1 MLKICDLHFGYN
13 KKSPV
18 LQGLNLELGQ
28 GEVGILLGK
37 NGSGKTTLF
46 KNLIGICRPKSGRAE
61 LFGKNLF
68 ELSAK
73 ERARLVAYV
82 PQNIE
87 FGSLSVFDSVLSG
100 RLAYFSLAPSPH
112 DLEVASK
119 VLEEMELTP
128 LAHRSVT
135 ELSGGERQKVAIAR
149 ALAQEPE
156 LLVFDEPTGNLDI
169 ANEALIIREAR
180 RLAKTKNIAVLSSVH
195 DLNSALSF
203 GDRFFMLKDGVIK
216 YAGDE
221 GVVTQ
226 EAIKEVFDAEV
237 LVETINGHKVVLGG
251 NFYDV

>member
-18 LQGLNLELGQ
+18 LQGLNLELAA

-61 LFGKNLF
+61 LLGKNLF
-68 ELSAK
+68 ALSPK

-82 PQNIE
+82 PQTIE

-100 RLAYFSLAPSPH
+100 RLAYFSLAPSKR
-112 DLEVASK
+112 DLEITSQI
-119 VLEEMELTP
+119 LEEMGLTP

-149 ALAQEPE
+149 ALAQEPS

-169 ANEALIIREAR
+169 ANEALIIREAK

-203 GDRFFMLKDGVIK
+203 GDKFFLLKDGKVK

-221 GVVTQ
+221 SVIT
-226 EAIKEVFDAEV
+226 KENILDVFDAEV
-237 LVETINGHKVVLGG
+237 IVEKINDRKVILGG
-251 NFYDV
+251 NFYEL

>member
-18 LQGLNLELGQ
+18 LQGLSLELAA

-149 ALAQEPE
+149 ALAQEPS

-203 GDRFFMLKDGVIK
+203 GDRFFMLKDGIIK

-221 GVVTQ
+221 GFVTQ

-237 LVETINGHKVVLGG
+237 LVETINDRKVVLGG
-251 NFYDV
+251 NFYDI